1 MTTDIY
7 TTVTNQII
15 DQLENGVTPW
25 VKPWRADSS
34 ADHNLLSK
42 KAYTG
47 INRLILGM
55 AGMMYASNTW
65 ATYKQISE
73 AGGNVKKGEKGTH
86 IVFFKPI
93 VKNEVNAAGEA
104 EKKSFAMIKSYCV
117 FNLDQAENMPAPAV
131 VPNDIGGEFTPIISV
146 ESRIIKTG
154 AAINHGGD
162 AAFYMPSLDRIQLPN
177 KNTFSSESA
186 YYATAF
192 HELTHWTSHKTR
204 LDRDLSKGRFGNP
217 DYAFEELVAE
227 LGAAFLCA
235 DYSIDGDLRHAGY
248 IGNWLKVLNDDK
260 TAIFKAA
267 ALAQKASD
275 YINTA
280 DATVDAVAA

>member
-7 TTVTNQII
+7 KNITNQII
-15 DQLENGVTPW
+15 DQLEKGITPW

-34 ADHNLLSK
+34 ADHNLVSK
-42 KAYTG
+42 KAYSG

-55 AGMMYASNTW
+55 AGMASSTW

-86 IVFFKPI
+86 IVFFKPV
-93 VKNEVNAAGEA
+93 VKNEVNATGDA
-104 EKKSFAMIKSYCV
+104 EKKSFAMVKSYCV
-117 FNLDQAENMPAPAV
+117 FNLDQAENMPAVAV
-131 VPNDIGGEFTPIISV
+131 APTDIGGDFTPNISV

-154 AAINHGGD
+154 AAISHGGD
-162 AAFYMPSLDRIQLPN
+162 VAFYMSSHDRIQLPN
-177 KNTFSSESA
+177 KNSFTSEST

-192 HELTHWTSHKTR
+192 HELAHWTGHKTR
-204 LDRDLSKGRFGNP
+204 LDRDLSKGRFGNT

-248 IGNWLKVLNDDK
+248 IKNWLKVLNDDK

-267 ALAQKASD
+267 SLAQKAAD
-275 YINTA
+275 YINA
-280 DATVDAVAA
+280 VDATVDALAA

>member
-34 ADHNLLSK
+34 ADHNLVSK
-42 KAYTG
+42 KAYSG

-93 VKNEVNAAGEA
+93 VKT
-104 EKKSFAMIKSYCV
+104 K
-117 FNLDQAENMPAPAV
+117 LTPPA
-131 VPNDIGGEFTPIISV
+131 
-146 ESRIIKTG
+146 K
-154 AAINHGGD
+154 
-162 AAFYMPSLDRIQLPN
+162 
-177 KNTFSSESA
+177 
-186 YYATAF
+186 
-192 HELTHWTSHKTR
+192 
-204 LDRDLSKGRFGNP
+204 
-217 DYAFEELVAE
+217 
-227 LGAAFLCA
+227 
-235 DYSIDGDLRHAGY
+235 
-248 IGNWLKVLNDDK
+248 LKR
-260 TAIFKAA
+260 
-267 ALAQKASD
+267 KASL
-275 YINTA
+275 
-280 DATVDAVAA
+280 